1 MAIATL
7 RDVSVGLEPR
17 PLLDQIRFSLEE
29 GERVWLV
36 GRNGAGKSTL
46 LSLLAG
52 TREPDAGALTL
63 APGAVFGY
71 MPQEVPTAWRGS
83 ILEVTMEGA
92 GKSGSGP
99 EESTEGEALAVLRR
113 LGLAPDADFA
123 ALSGGGRRRVA
134 LARALLA
141 SPMLLLD
148 EPTNHLDVGTIV
160 WLEEFLRRRARA
172 LVFTSH
178 DRIFGASL
186 ASRIVEVDRGSLFS
200 YDCGWDAFQERREAR
215 LEAEA
220 RQNAVFDQKLA
231 QEEAWIRQGIKAR
244 RTRNM
249 GRVRALQAMRAER
262 AARRER
268 PGLARMAATSAEP
281 SGKLVLEARGISFA
295 WPARDPLIRD
305 FSLSVMKGDRIGI
318 IGPNGSGKSTLVR
331 LLLGEL
337 KPDAGVIRAGT
348 RLETAYFDQLREGLD
363 PRVNVMDSL
372 NDGKDTVVVNGQAR
386 HVAGYLKDFLF
397 ASDRLRVPV
406 GALSGGERNR
416 LCLARLFLR
425 PSNLLVLDEPTN
437 DLDTETLELLEEL
450 LAGYPGTVLAVSH
463 DRAFIDNLATSVVAF
478 EGAGLARE
486 YVGGY
491 TDWLRQRP
499 AAPRAAGGR
508 NGTRP
513 VRAADDD
520 AGPRRLSFNEQRR
533 LAAMRE
539 ELAGMPEKTRL
550 LEEEQAALEEQLADG
565 DLFRR
570 DAALFE
576 RCASRLAAI
585 EGEQTALL
593 ERWETLEAEIAPLA
607 ARERPGRTQS

>member
-7 RDVSVGLEPR
+7 RDVSVGLDPR
-17 PLLDQIRFSLEE
+17 PLLNQIRFSLEE

-52 TREPDAGALTL
+52 AREPDTGVLTL
-63 APGAVFGY
+63 APGVALGY
-71 MPQEVPTAWRGS
+71 MPQEVPPAWQGS
-83 ILEVTMEGA
+83 ILAVTMEGA
-92 GKSGSGP
+92 GKNADGLT
-99 EESTEGEALAVLRR
+99 EATEGDALAVLRR
-113 LGLAPDADFA
+113 LGLDSDADFA

-141 SPMLLLD
+141 SPALLLD
-148 EPTNHLDVGTIV
+148 EPTNHLDVETIV
-160 WLEEFLRRRARA
+160 WLEDFLRRRARA

-178 DRIFGASL
+178 DRAFGASL
-186 ASRIVEVDRGSLFS
+186 ATRIVEVDRGSLFS

-249 GRVRALQAMRAER
+249 GRVRALQSMRAER
-262 AARRER
+262 AARREL
-268 PGLARMAATSAEP
+268 PGVARMAAASAEP
-281 SGKLVLEARGISFA
+281 SGKLVLEARNLSFA
-295 WPARDPLIRD
+295 WPGREALIRD
-305 FSLSVMKGDRIGI
+305 FSLSIMKGDRIGI

-331 LLLGEL
+331 LLLGQL
-337 KPDAGVIRAGT
+337 KPDAGVIRTGT

-406 GALSGGERNR
+406 GVLSGGERNR

-437 DLDTETLELLEEL
+437 DLDMETLELLEEL
-450 LAGYPGTVLAVSH
+450 LAGYPGTVLTVSH
-463 DRAFIDNLATSVVAF
+463 DRAFIDNLVTSVIAF
-478 EGAGLARE
+478 EGAGIARE

-491 TDWLRQRP
+491 ADWLRQRP
-499 AAPRAAGGR
+499 GAPRGGSR
-508 NGTRP
+508 SEARP
-513 VRAADDD
+513 ARASDPD
-520 AGPRRLSFNEQRR
+520 GRPRKLSFNEQRA

-539 ELAGMPEKTRL
+539 ELAGMPETTRL

-585 EGEQTALL
+585 EGEQTVLL
-593 ERWETLEAEIAPLA
+593 ERWETLEAEIALLA
-607 ARERPGRTQS
+607 ARERPGRPQS